1 MRVLVV
7 DRKALFCESLAAFVL
22 THLRGLDL
30 FTAAS
35 VAEAAPLMGA
45 APIGLMLLEADQA
58 ADGQLLRAIRLI
70 HPGWRVILIG
80 NVSGVR
86 SRPAE
91 AADARLGP
99 EANGA
104 AVISEI
110 RRLIGNGFDSARRVP
125 AAAGSADH
133 PLADPL
139 ADHPLADPP
148 LAGHLLSDP
157 PLADGPEAPA
167 TAGRMLTRRQQDVL
181 HLLAQG
187 RSTKDIARTLDL
199 GIGTIKAHLDG
210 LYRTLGVH
218 NRMAAVARVQQLA
231 PRPADPAA
239 RERAAAVREATDGN
253 VIRLAQRPA
262 YRAAV
267 EASLPSVAAR

>member
-148 LAGHLLSDP
+148 LA
-157 PLADGPEAPA
+157 DGPEAPA